1 MNETATMTAS
11 DLDRLAERVERA
23 AALVQQLRDDRAR
36 LERERD
42 ELASRTQ
49 DVHHKLQGQDPV
61 ALVQEVAALKR
72 EQKEWLSERREVAH
86 RIETLIKKLEKLE
99 A

>member
-1 MNETATMTAS
+1 MNETATTTAN

-42 ELASRTQ
+42 DLISRSQ
-49 DVHHKLQGQDPV
+49 DVNHKLQGQDP
-61 ALVQEVAALKR
+61 AALLGELAALRK
-72 EQKEWLSERREVAH
+72 EQKEWISERREIAH

-99 A
+99 T